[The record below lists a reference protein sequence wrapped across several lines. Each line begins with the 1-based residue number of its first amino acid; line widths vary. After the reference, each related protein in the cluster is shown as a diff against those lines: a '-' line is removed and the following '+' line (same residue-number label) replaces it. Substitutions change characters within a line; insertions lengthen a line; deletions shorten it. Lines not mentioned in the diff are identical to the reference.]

1 MIAVLT
7 VERATNCGSFRPLT
21 PLDFHKRFKTWIEA
35 FVERFERLIVQVA
48 AGCTFF
54 LIILEP
60 VTSFPRTGIK
70 NDSNEESKR
79 REKFSFIELRER
91 NFDIDWIDFGSRIV
105 DFWIL
110 WERLI
115 WLNRCNYNSFFL
127 TRCLLIKVLNCS
139 WFCRV
144 VRSLMLFEIN

>member
-54 LIILEP
+54 LIILE
-60 VTSFPRTGIK
+60 TSHKFPK
-70 NDSNEESKR
+70 NGDKERFERGVEEEGKVFVYRVKR
-79 REKFSFIELRER
+79 AKF
-91 NFDIDWIDFGSRIV
+91 
-105 DFWIL
+105 
-110 WERLI
+110 
-115 WLNRCNYNSFFL
+115 
-127 TRCLLIKVLNCS
+127 
-139 WFCRV
+139 
-144 VRSLMLFEIN
+144 

>member
-35 FVERFERLIVQVA
+35 FVERFRLIVQVA

-105 DFWIL
+105 DFL
-110 WERLI
+110 DFVGMVDLI
-115 WLNRCNYNSFFL
+115 EQ
-127 TRCLLIKVLNCS
+127 V
-139 WFCRV
+139 
-144 VRSLMLFEIN
+144 